1 MSVQNLLRNLVTEAQ
16 LNQQQSLRSQKMKE
30 LAAAAPRGQ
39 AARIGA
45 PSPIVR
51 PPNNSLGQGMSA
63 LGKALGDIGDMKKER
78 AAKDAISALYAT
90 PTLSDED
97 YLSGAQPVAPQV
109 TSTMLQ
115 RVLAQHPGTNAAKQ
129 GMSMVNMLAG
139 QEQNKFMNEFRQDQL
154 AQQEAQ
160 NLRQIEANKDLK
172 RMQLEVDAKKRFKPA
187 GPLDYRNQGIDPR
200 DYRLFTNQF
209 GETKMNY
216 MPTYERRVALKREGR
231 PPAPPKP
238 YESQFDKDMA
248 GVGSKY
254 IVETRKGG
262 AAARKTLGNNRRIIS
277 LLDQGFTP
285 GTLTQ
290 TNMTVGK
297 FADLIGAPKTL
308 LDKLGIMDMKQI
320 AKGETFA
327 NIAAGFVFDALQN
340 FTGAISEGERAYVE
354 RNVPTLAMTPGGIRA
369 IVKIK
374 DAIAKRAM
382 LKEKM
387 LASWQ
392 QERFNEGKQ
401 PSPETRNQKGQT
413 FDDFYK
419 QEIDKKGNI
428 ISDDLRQEIEAAQS
442 ASPSSNM
449 QFEQV
454 TIGEGANEKTYQIVG
469 GKYYEMGED

>member
-39 AARIGA
+39 AARIAA

-51 PPNNSLGQGMSA
+51 APDNSLGQGMSA
-63 LGKALGDIGDMKKER
+63 LGKALGDIGQMKKER

-109 TSTMLQ
+109 NSTMLQ
-115 RVLAQHPGTNAAKQ
+115 RVLMQHPGTNAAKQ
-129 GMSMVNMLAG
+129 GMNMVNMLAG
-139 QEQNKFMNEFRQDQL
+139 QEQNKFMNQLRRDQL
-154 AQQEAQ
+154 NQQEAQ
-160 NLRQIEANKDLK
+160 NLRQIKSASDLK
-172 RMQLEVDAKKRFKPA
+172 KMQLAYDDKKRFKPA
-187 GPLDYRNQGIDPR
+187 GPLDYRNQGVDPR

-231 PPAPPKP
+231 PPPPPKP

-262 AAARKTLGNNRRIIS
+262 VAARKTLGNNRRIIS

>member
-39 AARIGA
+39 AARIAA

-51 PPNNSLGQGMSA
+51 APNNSLGQGMSA
-63 LGKALGDIGDMKKER
+63 LGKALGDIGQMKKER
-78 AAKDAISALYAT
+78 AAKDAISALYA
-90 PTLSDED
+90 PIPMSEADLMEGVEPS
-97 YLSGAQPVAPQV
+97 APQV
-109 TSTMLQ
+109 NSTMLQ
-115 RVLAQHPGTNAAKQ
+115 RVLMQHPGTNAAKQ
-129 GMSMVNMLAG
+129 GMNMVNMLAR
-139 QEQNKFMNEFRQDQL
+139 QEQNKFMNEFRQDEL
-154 AQQEAQ
+154 AQREAQ
-160 NLRQIEANKDLK
+160 NLRQIESAANLK
-172 RMQLEVDAKKRFKPA
+172 KMQLDYESKKRFKPA
-187 GPLDYRNQGIDPR
+187 GPLDYRNQGVDPR
-200 DYRLFTNQF
+200 DYRLSTNQF
-209 GETKMNY
+209 GETKQ
-216 MPTYERRVALKREGR
+216 TYAPSFERRAQLKQLGVPR
-231 PPAPPKP
+231 PEPRFEDAFSK
-238 YESQFDKDMA
+238 KM
-248 GVGSKY
+248 GTVGADY

-374 DAIAKRAM
+374 DAIARRAM

-401 PSPETRNQKGQT
+401 PSPETRNQRGQT

-442 ASPSSNM
+442 ASSSSNM

-454 TIGEGANEKTYQIVG
+454 TLGEGENQKTYQIVG

>member
-39 AARIGA
+39 AARIAA

-51 PPNNSLGQGMSA
+51 APDNSLGQGMSA

-78 AAKDAISALYAT
+78 AAKDAISALYA
-90 PTLSDED
+90 PPPMSEADLMEGVEPS
-97 YLSGAQPVAPQV
+97 APQV
-109 TSTMLQ
+109 NSTMLQ
-115 RVLAQHPGTNAAKQ
+115 RVLMQHPGTNAAKQ
-129 GMSMVNMLAG
+129 GMNMVNMLAR
-139 QEQNKFMNEFRQDQL
+139 QEQNEFMNQFRQDEL
-154 AQQEAQ
+154 AQREAQ

-172 RMQLEVDAKKRFKPA
+172 RMQLQVDAKKRFKPA

-374 DAIAKRAM
+374 DAIARRAM

-401 PSPETRNQKGQT
+401 PSPETRNQRGQT

-442 ASPSSNM
+442 ASSSSNM